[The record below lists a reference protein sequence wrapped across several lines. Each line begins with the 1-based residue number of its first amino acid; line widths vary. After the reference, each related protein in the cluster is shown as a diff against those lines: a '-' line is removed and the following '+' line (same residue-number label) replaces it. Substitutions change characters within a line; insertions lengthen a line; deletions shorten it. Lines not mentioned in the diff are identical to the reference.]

1 MFQAVRV
8 LYGRL
13 LYLYCTGNCGKLA
26 YLNTYSDGIAIDLDP
41 VAYSSNQTLMLSTGT
56 NQSNENDRS
65 QKSQS
70 VTEGF
75 SCKLFQ
81 VICFTEMMQS
91 FLVKIT
97 MRCDAMQ
104 ALIVIFA
111 KKDCIA
117 SLFSPK
123 KIASHRFN
131 CICTAI
137 LAMPDN
143 LGLNFLCFSR
153 MDPNWYIFT
162 EHYLNMYI
170 LLTIIVLKCIYISKL
185 VPFTTL
191 FSDCI
196 KC

>member
-1 MFQAVRV
+1 MQ
-8 LYGRL
+8 
-13 LYLYCTGNCGKLA
+13 
-26 YLNTYSDGIAIDLDP
+26 
-41 VAYSSNQTLMLSTGT
+41 
-56 NQSNENDRS
+56 
-65 QKSQS
+65 
-70 VTEGF
+70 
-75 SCKLFQ
+75 CKL
-81 VICFTEMMQS
+81 
-91 FLVKIT
+91 
-97 MRCDAMQ
+97 R
-104 ALIVIFA
+104 
-111 KKDCIA
+111 

-196 KC
+196 KCWHFGLSFYSNVIKANLCVFYNLGSFFGQLLCCFSWKLRLVWKAFFVCILLQIFF

>member
-1 MFQAVRV
+1 MQ
-8 LYGRL
+8 
-13 LYLYCTGNCGKLA
+13 
-26 YLNTYSDGIAIDLDP
+26 
-41 VAYSSNQTLMLSTGT
+41 
-56 NQSNENDRS
+56 
-65 QKSQS
+65 
-70 VTEGF
+70 
-75 SCKLFQ
+75 CKL
-81 VICFTEMMQS
+81 
-91 FLVKIT
+91 
-97 MRCDAMQ
+97 R
-104 ALIVIFA
+104 
-111 KKDCIA
+111 

-123 KIASHRFN
+123 KIASHHFN

-196 KC
+196 KCWHLINCVIWELVRPKQSFSTCYFYNDLTDVTWQKNDRLHCDLAEKRSLSWLNACIKTIESWLASYRNSGHD